1 MGYNWSKRLVMQ
13 TTKVRQMKRANWQA
27 WWDSLSPQTQEYLKA
42 QPLWHDIDLA
52 KALVLGLILGFTI
65 GICF

>member
-1 MGYNWSKRLVMQ
+1 MQ